1 MQALLEL
8 ADPQLQL
15 SCGLLGLLLPQAPD
29 GGGVLFAAAQRFE
42 DLFDLAGIRGGQH
55 FKAGDRLAGAD
66 AGALTLAVAAFDEG
80 LHIAIGEVG
89 LQIGVG
95 IEIAVARQ
103 HLALE
108 PVAAIHA
115 QTRQGIAALLFG
127 PGLEG
132 RIAAALK
139 ADRRFIGLAE
149 QQMQAGHLGI
159 NAHIAHR
166 LQPLEG

>member
-15 SCGLLGLLLPQAPD
+15 GSGLLGLLLPQAPG

-42 DLFDLAGIRGGQH
+42 DLLDLAGIWGGQH

-89 LQIGVG
+89 LQIRIGV
-95 IEIAVARQ
+95 EIAIAGQ

-108 PVAAIHA
+108 PVAAIHTQA
-115 QTRQGIAALLFG
+115 CQGIIALLFG
-127 PGLEG
+127 PGFEG
-132 RIAAALK
+132 RIAAPFK
-139 ADRRFIGLAE
+139 ADRRFIGLA
-149 QQMQAGHLGI
+149 
-159 NAHIAHR
+159 
-166 LQPLEG
+166 